1 MTLNF
6 ARGLKF
12 GGGSA
17 IAFGIVTAINK
28 YIQGEVVS
36 AKLLLGWM
44 GFAFVPFA
52 IIGILTDKIGSDF
65 GEQ

>member
-28 YIQGEVVS
+28 HIQDEVVT

-44 GFAFVPFA
+44 AFAFVFFA
-52 IIGILTDKIGSDF
+52 IVGTLTDKIGSDF